1 MVVLLIYRFRK
12 IRDTFKY
19 FHIVSYFEL
28 LIDFMIQQEL
38 LYLTLI
44 RLSFK
49 YGPFPTSCMSVA
61 PGLKKKTRMDDLGK
75 SCYLQGV
82 SDLFKKNP
90 LLAKRYYYEG
100 FTVLHNFSTS

>member
-61 PGLKKKTRMDDLGK
+61 PGLKKKLGWTTWEK
-75 SCYLQGV
+75 VV